1 MNQAESTKI
10 QVQKR
15 LKKIMSP
22 NDKLTRTVFNLPE
35 NEFADM
41 VFNDVGNSVT
51 ENPKSRKS
59 KIKTKFWL
67 ENVGTCELSEPLNE
81 FDRAVFDACIS
92 AYQQEF
98 DGITADTIWH
108 AMTGGKNV
116 NIKVR
121 AAQKSAV
128 LNSIKRLMSIL
139 ITIDFS
145 QACKEM
151 KRYCGAGTKL
161 VSTILP
167 CKYVDGVTING
178 QKNCA
183 VIYFNDESPLLIIA
197 RIKQQ
202 LLTYDVKLLGV
213 PNQNNTE
220 LVTKAKSY
228 IVRRVNEIKMH
239 ELTPTITFT
248 DVFEKCGLVDAN
260 NDRKRKTRKLI
271 RDVFEHLK
279 NQGEIRAFELEKVD
293 GVYRAIKFQY

>member
-1 MNQAESTKI
+1 MNQAETRKF
-10 QVQKR
+10 QVQSR

-41 VFNDVGNSVT
+41 IFNGADNYVT

-59 KIKTKFWL
+59 KVKTKFWL

-92 AYQQEF
+92 AYQANF
-98 DGITADTIWH
+98 DGITDKTIFR
-108 AMTGGKNV
+108 AMTGGKRHDT
-116 NIKVR
+116 KLYSSQR
-121 AAQKSAV
+121 AAVLKS
-128 LNSIKRLMSIL
+128 IERLMSIR

-145 QACKEM
+145 QACAAM
-151 KRYCGAGTKL
+151 KRYCGAGKKL

-167 CKYVDGVTING
+167 CKYVDGVEFNG
-178 QKNCA
+178 QTCA
-183 VIYFNDESPLLIIA
+183 VIYFLDESPLLTIA
-197 RIKQQ
+197 RVKKQ
-202 LLTYDVKLLGV
+202 LLTYDVALLDV
-213 PNQNNTE
+213 PNQKNTE

-228 IVRRVNEIKMH
+228 LVRRVNEIKAH
-239 ELTPTITFT
+239 ELTPTITFA
-248 DVFEKCGLVDAN
+248 DVFGKCGIVDATK
-260 NDRKRKTRKLI
+260 DKKFKIRKLI

-279 NQGEIRAFELEKVD
+279 NLGEIRAFELEKVD